1 MGQRG
6 MKHNMTDV
14 LVIGGGPAGTT
25 FGSLAARRGWDVT
38 LLEKDEHPRFHIG
51 ESLLPMNLP
60 IIERLGV
67 LDKVKEI
74 GVPKLGADFTIAR
87 YGARNETFH
96 FSKALGDS
104 PDHAFEVRRSEFD
117 KVLFDHCKAAGVKA
131 AENTRVTCVERL
143 ANGNHKVIAVG
154 AEGEERVWETRFLV
168 DASGRDTFLSS
179 SNGWKM
185 RNSKHASAAVFAHY
199 RGVKRRSGNDQGN
212 ISIYWFDHG
221 WIWMIPLRDD
231 IMSVGAVCDP
241 GYIKS
246 RRESLDDF
254 LLGTLNGLDGIRH
267 RMRGAEAATAAQ
279 ATGNYSYLS
288 DRMIGPGF
296 LMVGDAFAFIDPVFS
311 SGVYLA
317 MNSAERGVEVAD
329 AWLGGNRRTYNQA
342 CKTYESVT
350 RRGLSTFAWF
360 IYRFRSPAMSY
371 LFSNPRNSFKVVQG
385 VVSMLA
391 GDVYTN
397 RAVWRRLLIFKTIY
411 RVAWLFNWR
420 SVRAAWKARRPGKQT
435 EPQGSI

>member
-1 MGQRG
+1 M
-6 MKHNMTDV
+6 MHNTTDV

-25 FGSLAARRGWDVT
+25 FGNLAAKRGWDVT

-60 IIERLGV
+60 IMERLGV
-67 LDKVKEI
+67 LDAVREL
-74 GVPKLGADFTIAR
+74 GVPKLGADFTVAK
-87 YGARNETFH
+87 YGARRQTFY
-96 FSKALGDS
+96 FGKALGES

-117 KVLFDHCKAAGVKA
+117 QLLFEQCKAAGVNA
-131 AENTRVTCVERL
+131 AERTKVTRVERMQ
-143 ANGNHKVIAVG
+143 NGNHKVMAVG
-154 AEGEERVWETRFLV
+154 ASGEEHIWEARFLV

-179 SNGWKM
+179 SNGWKK
-185 RNSKHASAAVFAHY
+185 RNPKHASAAVFAHF
-199 RGVKRRSGNDQGN
+199 RGVRRRPGEDQGN

-231 IMSVGAVCDP
+231 VMSIGAVCYPD
-241 GYIKS
+241 YIKT

-254 LLGTLNGLDGIRH
+254 LLNTLNGLDGIRH
-267 RMRGAEAATAAQ
+267 RMQGAEPATPAQ

-288 DRMIGPGF
+288 DRMVGPGY

-329 AWLGGNRRTYNQA
+329 AWLGGNSRIYEKACRHYRR
-342 CKTYESVT
+342 VT
-350 RRGLSTFAWF
+350 QKGLTTFAWF

-371 LFSNPRNSFKVVQG
+371 LFSNPRNTYQVVEG

-397 RAVWRRLLIFKTIY
+397 RAVQRRLLVFKTIY
-411 RVAWLFNWR
+411 AVAWLFNWR
-420 SVRAAWKARRPGKQT
+420 SVLAAWKARRPGKQT
-435 EPQGSI
+435 GLHGGTLPSE